1 MKNVFL
7 KRPYACAGVDP
18 AWMRILE
25 KSCRNWHSEQTAW
38 PWYSYVAP
46 LSRLIEKYVHD
57 ARSHLN
63 LSRWSEYDSQT
74 QHDLLAELA
83 AAVRSRR
90 LPLPGYALLH
100 PEDKPSSDEF
110 ERIYQ
115 WTRAERRRLVSL
127 ASAHSSASAE
137 ADVAG

>member
-25 KSCRNWHSEQTAW
+25 KSCRN
-38 PWYSYVAP
+38 Y
-46 LSRLIEKYVHD
+46 

-90 LPLPGYALLH
+90 MPLPGYALLH
-100 PEDKPSSDEF
+100 PEDKPSPDEF

-127 ASAHSSASAE
+127 ASAHSSASAD
-137 ADVAG
+137 ADLAR